1 MKNEEEG
8 IWGRGSP
15 IGKASPVALVVKNL
29 SADAGDIRDMGSMAG
44 LGRFPRGG
52 TEEPGR
58 SIGSQELDMTEST

>member
-15 IGKASPVALVVKNL
+15 IGKASPVALAVKNL

-52 TEEPGR
+52 HGNP
-58 SIGSQELDMTEST
+58 L